1 MCGADEINNE
11 FDRCKYGLKN
21 ILGVKMIFS
30 SVNQFK
36 ENLAQFISTTT
47 NAPLV
52 AIPVFFLINYFLLE
66 GPDFIMVTGISIFFA
81 GIMPIIISLLWI
93 KNRKIEIDMP
103 HREDRSYPLLMV
115 ILSYLVGAALLYAF
129 QAPPITT
136 VLMFC
141 YFSNTV
147 MVLFINLFW
156 KISIHSMGVAGPAT
170 AMIYVFGYPGL
181 IFAFIV
187 PLVMWSRTYLKRH
200 TLSQVMVGALLG
212 FLFTAA
218 QIYIFLG

>member
-1 MCGADEINNE
+1 MTFLSSKQFNE
-11 FDRCKYGLKN
+11 N
-21 ILGVKMIFS
+21 M
-30 SVNQFK
+30 
-36 ENLAQFISTTT
+36 AQFISTIT

-52 AIPVFFLINYFLLE
+52 AIPVFFLINYFLLS
-66 GPDFIMVTGISIFFA
+66 GPDFIIVTTITILFA
-81 GIMPIIISLLWI
+81 GIMPIIISLVWI
-93 KNRKIEIDMP
+93 KNRKIEMDMP
-103 HREDRSYPLLMV
+103 RREDRFYPLLMV
-115 ILSYLVGAALLYAF
+115 ILFYLVGAVLLYIL

-147 MVLFINLFW
+147 IVLLISLFW

-170 AMIYVFGYPGL
+170 ALIYVFGYAGL
-181 IFAFIV
+181 IFALIV

-200 TLSQVMVGALLG
+200 TLSQVMAGALLG

>member
-1 MCGADEINNE
+1 MT
-11 FDRCKYGLKN
+11 
-21 ILGVKMIFS
+21 FS
-30 SVNQFK
+30 YSNQFK
-36 ENLAQFISTTT
+36 ERSAHFISTAT

-66 GPDFIMVTGISIFFA
+66 GPVFIMVTGISIFFA
-81 GIMPIIISLLWI
+81 GVMPIIISLLWI
-93 KNRKIEIDMP
+93 KNKKIEIDMP
-103 HREDRSYPLLMV
+103 KREDRPYPLLMV
-115 ILSYLVGAALLYAF
+115 SLSYLVGAALLYAF

-141 YFSNTV
+141 YFSNTII
-147 MVLFINLFW
+147 VLLISLFW

-170 AMIYVFGYPGL
+170 AMIYVFGYAGL
-181 IFAFIV
+181 IFALIV

-218 QIYIFLG
+218 QIYIFLGP